1 MATTAKRIP
10 ERLKHDAIVEAI
22 LEIRFDTST
31 IPEVLIG
38 RLADYGDWKEFKQH
52 RLPAYEIPE
61 PVRQL
66 DANLR
71 FTPIFELRDEPGNR
85 AVRIGS
91 KVLSYHQRAPY
102 VGWSKFKP
110 ELINAVDGL
119 FQTTPGITVKRLG
132 FRYVNALR
140 SDLHRIRS
148 ISDLD
153 LRIAV
158 EGNALGGSV
167 NLNYYAEIDDET
179 RCIVRVA
186 SKEFVTGATPE
197 STSVVADVDVF
208 TKEPFK
214 TKDSEAVKTWL
225 EVAHSGEKRE
235 FFRLLSQDTINLL
248 TEK

>member
-38 RLADYGDWKEFKQH
+38 RLADYEVWKDFKQR
-52 RLPAYEIPE
+52 RLPANEIPE
-61 PVRQL
+61 QVRQL
-66 DANLR
+66 DPNLR
-71 FTPIFELRDEPGNR
+71 FTPVFELRDEPGHR

-91 KVLSYHQRAPY
+91 KVLSYHQLAPY
-102 VGWSKFKP
+102 VGWFNFKP
-110 ELINAVDGL
+110 ELIKAVDGL
-119 FQTTPGITVKRLG
+119 FQKAPDITVKRLG

-140 SDLHRIRS
+140 SDLHQIRS
-148 ISDLD
+148 VSDLD

-158 EGNALGGSV
+158 EDKPLGGSV
-167 NLNYYAEIDDET
+167 NLNYYAEIDHET
-179 RCIVRVA
+179 RCTVRVA

-197 STSVVADVDVF
+197 STSVIADVDVS

-214 TKDSEAVKTWL
+214 TKDREAVKKWL
-225 EVAHSGEKRE
+225 ELAHSGEKQE
-235 FFRLLSQDTINLL
+235 FFRLLTQDTIALL